1 MMDSV
6 VSNEAL
12 PSLEFFLTLV
22 EAAGKITLPKFRTRL
37 TADAK
42 VKAGV
47 KFDPVTEADRDA
59 EIAIRGIIGATY
71 PHHSILGEEFGLT
84 GSGAIQW
91 VIDPIDGTKPYLC
104 GIPVWGTLIGL
115 TVDGRAVR
123 GIMSQPHT
131 GEFFWGD
138 QSEAFCDGARGR
150 SKLRTSDVRSLA
162 DAICHTTSPE
172 PFARRSDRGFA
183 KLSSAVKFTRYGGEC
198 YAFAMLAAGQIDLC
212 VEPSLQPYDIVPLI
226 PIIESA
232 GGVVTR
238 FDGGR
243 AERGGKILA
252 SANRSLHEAAL
263 EMLNFDG

>member
-1 MMDSV
+1 M
-6 VSNEAL
+6 SNETL
-12 PSLEFFLTLV
+12 PSLEFFLGLV
-22 EAAGKITLPKFRTRL
+22 EAAGRVTLPRFRTRL
-37 TADAK
+37 AADAK

-47 KFDPVTEADRDA
+47 KFDPVTDADREA
-59 EIAIRGIIGATY
+59 EIAIREIVSSTY
-71 PHHSILGEEFGLT
+71 PHHSILGEEFGTT
-84 GSGAIQW
+84 GDGPIQW

-104 GIPVWGTLIGL
+104 GITVWGTLIGI
-115 TVDGRAVR
+115 TVAGRAVR
-123 GIMSQPHT
+123 GIMSQPYT

-138 QSEAFCDGARGR
+138 QSEAFSESARGR
-150 SKLRTSDVRSLA
+150 SRLRTSSVQALA
-162 DAICHTTSPE
+162 NAICHTTSPE
-172 PFARRSDRGFA
+172 PFALRSHRGFA

-212 VEPSLQPYDIVPLI
+212 VEPSMQPYDIVPLI

-238 FDGGR
+238 FDGGQ

-263 EMLNFDG
+263 EMLHDRN

>member
-1 MMDSV
+1 M
-6 VSNEAL
+6 SNETL
-12 PSLEFFLTLV
+12 PSLEFFLGLV
-22 EAAGKITLPKFRTRL
+22 EAAGRITLPRFRTRL
-37 TADAK
+37 AADAK

-47 KFDPVTEADRDA
+47 KFDPVTDADREA
-59 EIAIRGIIGATY
+59 EIAIREIISLTY
-71 PHHSILGEEFGLT
+71 PHHSILGEEFGTT
-84 GSGAIQW
+84 GAGPIQW

-104 GIPVWGTLIGL
+104 GIPVWGTLIGI
-115 TVDGRAVR
+115 TVAGRAVR
-123 GIMSQPHT
+123 GIMSQPYT

-138 QSEAFCDGARGR
+138 QSEAFSESARGR
-150 SKLRTSDVRSLA
+150 SKLRTSSVQALA

-172 PFARRSDRGFA
+172 PFARRSDRSFA

-212 VEPSLQPYDIVPLI
+212 VEPSMQPYDIVPII

-232 GGVVTR
+232 GGIVTR

-243 AERGGKILA
+243 AERGGRILA

-263 EMLNFDG
+263 EMLNDRS